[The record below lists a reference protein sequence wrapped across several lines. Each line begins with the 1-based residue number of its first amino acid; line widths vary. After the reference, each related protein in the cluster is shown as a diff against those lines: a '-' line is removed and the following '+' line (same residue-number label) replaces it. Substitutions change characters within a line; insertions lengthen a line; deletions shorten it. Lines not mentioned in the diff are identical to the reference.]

1 MRKNLKNAVRDIFDS
16 EISHG
21 VIQFFVYC
29 FQRLCP
35 PEKHF
40 PLQAKE
46 DTKELWHYFFEK
58 SLTAS
63 EILRNASAFKKEK

>member
-1 MRKNLKNAVRDIFDS
+1 MKTNLKKDVRDIFDS

-21 VIQFFVYC
+21 VIHSFLYC
-29 FQRLCP
+29 FQRLCT